1 MAGCTAVPEM
11 LPFCCKLVSY
21 WMNIVLVDRNVLQV
35 DEFSVKLGIIGHR
48 FHQQNLLMF
57 VKLFRMHS
65 CDNGLSVF

>member
-1 MAGCTAVPEM
+1 M
-11 LPFCCKLVSY
+11 
-21 WMNIVLVDRNVLQV
+21 LVDRNVLQV